1 MSSMTS
7 IQGADV
13 ILHFPGKTQEQVCV
27 TCLLLTLQLS
37 SCHENQHSWVFL
49 DVFSQK
55 FPTSSLLQTSSESL
69 WSSLSALAKQW
80 LNYLVP
86 IFCIGYFSNWHGQ
99 IPSKNKFAGSRIY
112 LTHVWRD
119 TPPPRWRRHGGGWLY
134 ERWAWSWASSAVQ
147 RSGEGMAVNGF
158 MEDEC
163 AGRDKSSHV
172 LAEQEAE
179 LFR

>member
-86 IFCIGYFSNWHGQ
+86 IFCIGYFSNWCDQ
-99 IPSKNKFAGSRIY
+99 IPNKNKFAGCRIY

-119 TPPPRWRRHGGGWLY
+119 TPPQGGEGMVAGGFMKDEHGAGPLLQ
-134 ERWAWSWASSAVQ
+134 SSAVEKAWQ
-147 RSGEGMAVNGF
+147 WMGLWRMMS
-158 MEDEC
+158 
-163 AGRDKSSHV
+163 R
-172 LAEQEAE
+172 
-179 LFR
+179 